1 MHEDSDT
8 LARKST
14 TVGLSWV
21 LLFLFCFFFFGFL
34 PMFTDVSRLLA
45 SPALNQGWV
54 RQKSNTENSPLCWL
68 QVPRERSGDA
78 EIIQQKHE
86 ITPHNNVPINK
97 YRHSWSKIFK
107 MSQKDIENIFKKKT
121 NGSFRTE
128 NWNNPKEKMSLDAIK
143 SKMKIREERA
153 SKWKTEKYKVPNMK
167 TERKQ
172 TEKNVTF
179 ML

>member
-1 MHEDSDT
+1 MKT
-8 LARKST
+8 LTLWPEKAQQW
-14 TVGLSWV
+14 G
-21 LLFLFCFFFFGFL
+21 FPEFCFFCFVFFFFGFL

-45 SPALNQGWV
+45 SPALNQGCV

-153 SKWKTEKYKVPNMK
+153 SKWKIEKYKVPNMK

>member
-8 LARKST
+8 LARERA

-21 LLFLFCFFFFGFL
+21 LLFLFFVFCFFGFL
-34 PMFTDVSRLLA
+34 PMFTNVSRLPA
-45 SPALNQGWV
+45 SPALNQGCV
-54 RQKSNTENSPLCWL
+54 RQKNKTENSPLCCL
-68 QVPRERSGDA
+68 QVPRERARDA
-78 EIIQQKHE
+78 EIIQQKRE

-97 YRHSWSKIFK
+97 YRHSWSRIFK
-107 MSQKDIENIFKKKT
+107 MSQKDIENILKK

-128 NWNNPKEKMSLDAIK
+128 NWNNPKEKMSLDAIN

-153 SKWKTEKYKVPNMK
+153 SKWKIEKYKVPNMK

-172 TEKNVTF
+172 TEKKVTF